1 MALVL
6 SLYNQQFNK
15 GKLMKKSIVITIV
28 VIVLS
33 TLSLINAQPTGNTYA
48 EKNPF
53 LVEKRH
59 GAVVIVNYNLSMN
72 PSDEVYDR
80 NPFLVE
86 KRHGAITVVNR
97 QSNINPVANNLI
109 ADRNP
114 FLIEKRHG
122 AVVFQNSNKISE
134 NSKPAIEQNLFLRQK
149 RHQ

>member
-1 MALVL
+1 
-6 SLYNQQFNK
+6 
-15 GKLMKKSIVITIV
+15 MKKSIVITIV

-114 FLIEKRHG
+114 FLFEKRHG
-122 AVVFQNSNKISE
+122 AVVFQNANKISE
-134 NSKPAIEQNLFLRQK
+134 NSKPAIEHNLFLRQK